1 MTGFKGW
8 HVLGASFITA
18 TLLAGATFYAFQHFV
33 TPLEAEFDL
42 TRDQVYL
49 AYIVFLISAAFWAAI
64 IGRSLTKISPRKFA
78 IVGILMFGL
87 SFVAISKMQSPKA
100 MLWMIFLPMGFGFTA
115 CGPFISNAL
124 TTNWFYKNRGKALG
138 IAAVSTSMGGFLVQP
153 VISYLIESHGWRQA
167 LMISGFSIS
176 TISMVLILKYFISR
190 PEDIGQY
197 ADGAKEPPVQDIVAV
212 NPSQIL
218 RNRDFWLIATACGL
232 LLACDQALLAS
243 LKPLGEN
250 LGYTNVQA
258 TLIPTVVAGS
268 AILGKIG
275 IGWLADRYDK
285 RKVFALVCTSN
296 ILFLL
301 AVVYA
306 PSFFLLITVATF
318 VGIAIGGIYP
328 VWTSITADTF
338 GRDYFAPAIGFMNLI
353 TVLFAIAALRFVSQS
368 FEQHQSYSPAF
379 KLLVPVA
386 VLAGITML
394 FVRTRKS
401 A

>member
-8 HVLGASFITA
+8 HVLGASFVTA

-33 TPLEAEFDL
+33 TPVETDLNL

-49 AYIVFLISAAFWAAI
+49 AYIVFLVSAAFWAAI
-64 IGRSLTKISPRKFA
+64 VGKTLNRISPRA
-78 IVGILMFGL
+78 YALAGIIAFGAAFYLL
-87 SFVAISKMQSPKA
+87 SILNSPSL
-100 MLWMIFLPMGFGFTA
+100 MLWVIFLPLGFGFTS
-115 CGPFISNAL
+115 CGPFMANAL

-153 VISYLIESHGWRQA
+153 AVSFLIEAYGWRSALRITGLAITVISL
-167 LMISGFSIS
+167 LL
-176 TISMVLILKYFISR
+176 VLKFFISR
-190 PEDIGQY
+190 PENIGQHP
-197 ADGAKEPPVQDIVAV
+197 DGSNEAIPQKIVSV
-212 NPSQIL
+212 NPSRIL
-218 RNRDFWLIATACGL
+218 RNRDFWLIAFACGL

-243 LKPLGEN
+243 LKPLGES
-250 LGYTNVQA
+250 LGYSNVQA

-268 AILGKIG
+268 AILGKLV

-285 RKVFALVCTSN
+285 RKVFGLVCLSN

-301 AVVYA
+301 TVVYSA
-306 PSFFLLITVATF
+306 SFMTLLTVATF

-338 GRDYFAPAIGFMNLI
+338 GRDHFAPAIGLMNLI

-368 FEQHQSYSPAF
+368 YVVHQSYIPSF
-379 KLLVPVA
+379 KQLVPIA
-386 VLAGITML
+386 LLAGIIML
-394 FVRTRKS
+394 FVRVRK